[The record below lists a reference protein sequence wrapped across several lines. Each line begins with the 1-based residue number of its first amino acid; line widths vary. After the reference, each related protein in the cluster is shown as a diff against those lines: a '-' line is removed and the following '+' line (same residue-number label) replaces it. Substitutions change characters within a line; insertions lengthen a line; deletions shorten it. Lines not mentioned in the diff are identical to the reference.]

1 MAAQCRREPPKLA
14 VHDTGSTHEGL
25 GRRDHSG
32 ACRASSFCADDA
44 FRSVMPDGSVHYGA
58 APEPGT
64 RKVQKI
70 GPPPLSTGTMLV
82 TPDEKQK
89 AARPTAQSGVSGVL
103 PPLSRKPPQPAT
115 AGTLQNP
122 GTLPVRGGYE

>member
-1 MAAQCRREPPKLA
+1 MKALAAAITLA
-14 VHDTGSTHEGL
+14 L
-25 GRRDHSG
+25 
-32 ACRASSFCADDA
+32 AAPSSFCADDA